1 MKQKVKYS
9 LVIVAGA
16 ILLLWLFC
24 LPGDLFSGVPYSTV
38 VTDRKGELLGARV
51 ADDGQWRFPPS
62 DTLPDKFVKALI
74 EFEDRSFYYHPG
86 VNVQSLARAAV
97 QNFRNGRV
105 VSGGS
110 TITMQVIRLSRRESR
125 TIWQKII
132 EIFMATRLE
141 LTYSKDEILRLYAS
155 HAPFGG
161 NVVGIDA
168 ARWRYQGNSADIS
181 WAEAATFAVLQ
192 NAPSLIHL
200 DRNRDAL
207 LAKRNRLLTRLHDKG
222 EIGDEEYSLSIEEPL
237 IGTPY
242 PMPQYAPHYVEWCKK
257 NHHGESTVT
266 GIDIAL
272 QRRVED
278 LTDMWS
284 EELHLSGI
292 RDLSAVII
300 DVKRGEVIA
309 YCGNSGMSHERE
321 GMWVDIARSPRSSGS
336 ILKPLLYAA
345 ALQDGTILPK
355 ALLPD
360 APMDFGGFAPRNFDG
375 SYTGADAADE
385 ALSLSLN
392 IPSVQLLKD
401 YGVMRFAER
410 LKQMGFTTLKR
421 RADKY
426 GLSLILG
433 GAEVTL
439 VDAVSCYAK
448 MVACYT
454 DTLAYKDFP
463 LRDKV
468 ALYNAFVAMQN
479 VNRPDQMDWRRVQSA
494 RKIAWKTG
502 TSYGSRDAWAIGVT
516 PEYAVGV
523 WVGNADGSGAPSI
536 TGASTAGPIMFDLF
550 NALPNTTWFDS
561 PKQTD
566 GVTMQV
572 CKHSGYLAGMNCA
585 ECESM
590 ILPGSSVK
598 APVCPYCKE
607 VPVKQNSDNGL
618 VKEFQK
624 RFVLPPVM
632 EQYYKIN
639 HHDYVPI
646 AVGESLGNSERIM
659 SIMYPQEGSVI
670 MLPKQMD
677 GSRGALVCIVAHT
690 DNSTEIFWHLDAN
703 YLGSTTS
710 IHEMKMTPS
719 PGYHKITIVDSW
731 GNQQSVSIIV
741 K

>member
-242 PMPQYAPHYVEWCKK
+242 PMPQYAPHYVEWCNK

-375 SYTGADAADE
+375 SYTGAVAADE

-710 IHEMKMTPS
+710 IHELKMTPS

>member
-1 MKQKVKYS
+1 MKQKLKYS

-242 PMPQYAPHYVEWCKK
+242 PMPQYAPHYVEWCNK

-375 SYTGADAADE
+375 SYTGAVAADE

-590 ILPGSSVK
+590 LLPGSSAK
-598 APVCPYCKE
+598 APVCPYCTE

-677 GSRGALVCIVAHT
+677 GSRGALVCKVAHT

-710 IHEMKMTPS
+710 IHEMKMIPS

>member
-1 MKQKVKYS
+1 
-9 LVIVAGA
+9 
-16 ILLLWLFC
+16 
-24 LPGDLFSGVPYSTV
+24 
-38 VTDRKGELLGARV
+38 
-51 ADDGQWRFPPS
+51 
-62 DTLPDKFVKALI
+62 
-74 EFEDRSFYYHPG
+74 
-86 VNVQSLARAAV
+86 
-97 QNFRNGRV
+97 
-105 VSGGS
+105 
-110 TITMQVIRLSRRESR
+110 
-125 TIWQKII
+125 
-132 EIFMATRLE
+132 
-141 LTYSKDEILRLYAS
+141 
-155 HAPFGG
+155 
-161 NVVGIDA
+161 
-168 ARWRYQGNSADIS
+168 
-181 WAEAATFAVLQ
+181 
-192 NAPSLIHL
+192 
-200 DRNRDAL
+200 
-207 LAKRNRLLTRLHDKG
+207 
-222 EIGDEEYSLSIEEPL
+222 
-237 IGTPY
+237 
-242 PMPQYAPHYVEWCKK
+242 
-257 NHHGESTVT
+257 
-266 GIDIAL
+266 
-272 QRRVED
+272 
-278 LTDMWS
+278 MWS

-375 SYTGADAADE
+375 SYTGAVAADE

-590 ILPGSSVK
+590 LLPGSSVK

-677 GSRGALVCIVAHT
+677 GSRGALVCKVAHT

>member
-242 PMPQYAPHYVEWCKK
+242 PMPQYAPHYVEWCNK

-375 SYTGADAADE
+375 SYTGAVAADE

>member
-242 PMPQYAPHYVEWCKK
+242 PMPQYAPHYVEWCNK

-375 SYTGADAADE
+375 SYTGAVAADE

-590 ILPGSSVK
+590 LLPGSSVK

>member
-168 ARWRYQGNSADIS
+168 ARWRYQGNCADIS

-242 PMPQYAPHYVEWCKK
+242 PMPQYAPHYVEWCNK

-300 DVKRGEVIA
+300 DVKRGEVLA

-375 SYTGADAADE
+375 SYTGAVAADE

-410 LKQMGFTTLKR
+410 LKQMGFTSLKR

-590 ILPGSSVK
+590 LLPGSSAK

-677 GSRGALVCIVAHT
+677 GSRGALVCKVAHT